1 MDRQVVTMQGGGAG
15 APAHHQEWFYAG
27 GGGEPVEQAVIVDGA
42 FLMELLEDA
51 PAADHAAPEDVERLS
66 RVIRS
71 LEAEIGG
78 GGGGPPPSAADGG
91 DSTAEHVS
99 AGDDVDGMGLE
110 EYMLLDLDS
119 IAAGPCV
126 ATEAPFEYWTTTEV
140 PPALGHEM
148 GGWYVDGDGN
158 GVMVGYEFRD
168 QCYYGYSESPHLEH
182 VYSPLWE

>member
-1 MDRQVVTMQGGGAG
+1 MQGGGAG

-27 GGGEPVEQAVIVDGA
+27 GGGESVEQAIVVDGA

-51 PAADHAAPEDVERLS
+51 PAADQAAPEDVDRLS

-71 LEAEIGG
+71 LEAEIV
-78 GGGGPPPSAADGG
+78 GGGGPPPSAPAEDGG
-91 DSTAEHVS
+91 GSTAEHVP
-99 AGDDVDGMGLE
+99 AGDVDGVGLE

-126 ATEAPFEYWTTTEV
+126 AAEAPFEYWTTTEV
-140 PPALGHEM
+140 PPAVGHEM
-148 GGWYVDGDGN
+148 GSWYVDGD